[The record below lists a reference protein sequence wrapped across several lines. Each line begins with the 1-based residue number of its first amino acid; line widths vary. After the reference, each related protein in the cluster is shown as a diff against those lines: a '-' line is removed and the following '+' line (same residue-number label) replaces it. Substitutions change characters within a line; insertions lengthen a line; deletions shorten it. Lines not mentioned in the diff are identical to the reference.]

1 MIHSAVQRP
10 RWLILLML
18 LTTIAG
24 PLALG
29 CGQEGGEGARARA
42 AISEAKG
49 QKVTISGAGELGPEK
64 VKAISGLLEAKGHD
78 VGAVIVKLLK
88 EGEGAPTLEIT
99 MWGAGLPPPH
109 EISGSL
115 KVAFP
120 ELAAASI
127 EVKEM
132 APGTGPTPIAI
143 EAPGEEVSA
152 EEAKAQILEQL
163 AAEGVVGEVQV
174 EVQDGAEGRQVEVRI
189 EKTVEADQ
197 AP

>member
-1 MIHSAVQRP
+1 
-10 RWLILLML
+10 
-18 LTTIAG
+18 
-24 PLALG
+24 
-29 CGQEGGEGARARA
+29 
-42 AISEAKG
+42 
-49 QKVTISGAGELGPEK
+49 
-64 VKAISGLLEAKGHD
+64 
-78 VGAVIVKLLK
+78 
-88 EGEGAPTLEIT
+88 
-99 MWGAGLPPPH
+99 
-109 EISGSL
+109 
-115 KVAFP
+115 
-120 ELAAASI
+120 
-127 EVKEM
+127 VKEM